1 MELVGYTS
9 QNIQA
14 TRVEGLRLKKLLQQE
29 IRAGAPGGRPFSP
42 LTEMA
47 KRMTERRSKNRR
59 PLSRLAI
66 PIRYRVSREGGN
78 YKVRIGVVDP
88 GKGKHPRTSV
98 SWKRIAR
105 FQQEGGT
112 RPVGNREKR
121 LGIIHM
127 GLMRGER
134 KEEAR
139 SLEEKTGGLGEIFS
153 PAQINRCN

>member
-66 PIRYRVSREGGN
+66 PIRYRVSREGRN

-127 GLMRGER
+127 GLMRGRGKR
-134 KEEAR
+134 KPEAWKR
-139 SLEEKTGGLGEIFS
+139 RRAAWAKYFLLHK
-153 PAQINRCN
+153 